1 MKAINLKE
9 KYQAFEEKWSPHLI
23 AELNGQQVL
32 LAKVEG
38 DFVWHAHEEEDELFH
53 VIKGKL
59 TIDFRDKS
67 VELLPGE
74 LLVIAKGVE
83 HRPRAEEETWIMLF
97 EPLGIKHRGAHY
109 RNNQKPLPKDIKKP
123 PEGG

>member
-1 MKAINLKE
+1 MKAINLE
-9 KYQAFEEKWSPHLI
+9 DKYQAFEEKWSPHLI

-74 LLVIAKGVE
+74 LLVVPKGVE

-97 EPLGIKHRGAHY
+97 EPLGIKHTGARTTAITKSHY
-109 RNNQKPLPKDIKKP
+109 PRI
-123 PEGG
+123 

>member
-1 MKAINLKE
+1 MEAINIKE
-9 KYQAFEEKWSPHLI
+9 KYKAFKDKWSPHVI

-38 DFVWHAHEEEDELFH
+38 DFVWHAHENEDELFH

-59 TIDFRDKS
+59 TIEFRDKT

-74 LLVIAKGVE
+74 LLVVPKGVE
-83 HRPRAEEETWIMLF
+83 HKPSAEEETWIMLF
-97 EPLGIKHRGAHY
+97 EPLGIKHTGEIKTDITKSHY
-109 RNNQKPLPKDIKKP
+109 PRI
-123 PEGG
+123 

>member
-1 MKAINLKE
+1 MKAINLEE

-74 LLVIAKGVE
+74 LLVVPKGVE

-97 EPLGIKHRGAHY
+97 EPLGIKHTGGLTTAITKSHY
-109 RNNQKPLPKDIKKP
+109 PRI
-123 PEGG
+123 